1 MTHKLL
7 QINPVVRLNTSTG
20 RIMKEIGEIAVAS
33 GWESY
38 IAYSGARDGVPSHS
52 SQLIPVGNKPDL
64 ALHAV
69 ATRLFDAHGL
79 VSRRATRQLIRRIRQ
94 IDPDVIHIHNV
105 HGYWLNYPLLC
116 RYLQESGKP
125 VVWTVHDCWLY
136 TGHCYYYSAARCE
149 RWQTGCGHCP
159 QKRDFPASWLFDR
172 SARNWLDKRRAFG
185 SLERLTIVPVSDWI
199 RREMSRSFL
208 KDKEFRVIHN
218 GIDLEVFRPEAA
230 EGISAMQEIVSLP
243 FYPTGGGSG
252 RELVFAGALVQT
264 IQEYVLA
271 AMESERVA
279 TLKERWINE
288 KYDKRGKMKQ
298 ICMARE
304 DLAPSV
310 TEDTLNACLDE
321 DFSVSDADQVDEVY
335 LQEGLNTLVSYVVAP
350 TVPEK
355 GSWCYKMLIEA
366 DTHTIYYFARHK
378 ITDKKGA
385 GFLPEDL
392 KKLASRR

>member
-1 MTHKLL
+1 MIKKLIL
-7 QINPVVRLNTSTG
+7 TLWASLLCLGLMAQGNVTTLSYRLSDFPDKQTQVVLSGN
-20 RIMKEIGEIAVAS
+20 ELVANALKQEVS
-33 GWESY
+33 AKWTASAFEFCTLDQFE
-38 IAYSGARDGVPSHS
+38 ARKTDSRYYF
-52 SQLIPVGNKPDL
+52 LIPLENQFKGEKAPNL
-64 ALHAV
+64 CFL
-69 ATRLFDAHGL
+69 T
-79 VSRRATRQLIRRIRQ
+79 
-94 IDPDVIHIHNV
+94 
-105 HGYWLNYPLLC
+105 LLK
-116 RYLQESGKP
+116 G
-125 VVWTVHDCWLY
+125 
-136 TGHCYYYSAARCE
+136 G
-149 RWQTGCGHCP
+149 
-159 QKRDFPASWLFDR
+159 
-172 SARNWLDKRRAFG
+172 
-185 SLERLTIVPVSDWI
+185 
-199 RREMSRSFL
+199 
-208 KDKEFRVIHN
+208 
-218 GIDLEVFRPEAA
+218 PEAA